1 LYSENNKVINGS
13 SNELVFEMTRD
24 FSDPT
29 KDFFPFLFYH
39 RVDREKFEIFL
50 SFINLELAGDKI
62 T

>member
-1 LYSENNKVINGS
+1 
-13 SNELVFEMTRD
+13 MTRD

-29 KDFFPFLFYH
+29 KDYFPFLFYH
-39 RVDREKFEIFL
+39 RVEKEKYEIFL